1 MGGETQQRL
10 APRDRNGGQVDLL
23 PRRRVSTCL
32 NARITHE
39 TETCSLG
46 CTHAR
51 CVCARAQEAPTLLG
65 EARSTLYERRPR
77 PDPMRGGRSGVTRAA
92 TRMRT
97 DPEGAHAGLAPPSVG
112 SLPPLLCRPWPQ
124 RQHVGRRTHLAPCP
138 PWPQSLTSRPGSGY
152 PASLQSNPAE
162 VSCKFSLAWWGRN
175 GAPSARR
182 SAVYSTTPGE
192 RRSPLF
198 NRYVR
203 CVLVHPPTTLVRGV
217 RQPRLRRQQ

>member
-1 MGGETQQRL
+1 MGGETQQWQ

-112 SLPPLLCRPWPQ
+112 SLPPPLPP
-124 RQHVGRRTHLAPCP
+124 LAPARAC
-138 PWPQSLTSRPGSGY
+138 WAARTPGSMCSM
-152 PASLQSNPAE
+152 ASELDIAARLWLSGLSPEQSGRGELQ
-162 VSCKFSLAWWGRN
+162 V
-175 GAPSARR
+175 
-182 SAVYSTTPGE
+182 
-192 RRSPLF
+192 
-198 NRYVR
+198 
-203 CVLVHPPTTLVRGV
+203 
-217 RQPRLRRQQ
+217 